1 MDNKLIEKLNR
12 YLQALTVA
20 QRNIHILHWN
30 VSGRGFRSA
39 HVELQDVYEDLFAKI
54 DEVAELIR
62 IHDGVPSASLSE
74 CIDGSPIEEISSAQ
88 TYKVLNALKMALE
101 DIRDIIDV
109 CNEAAVYANENN
121 IIDVSDVLGTHS
133 SSLGVKKYFLQS
145 MSEEDTKPEPRS
157 DFKQPGSGHDFS
169 KKEPVHKDEP
179 MLNPGTKDQLRR

>member
-1 MDNKLIEKLNR
+1 MDNELIEKLNK

-30 VSGRGFRSA
+30 VCGKEFRSA
-39 HVELQDVYEDLFAKI
+39 HLEFKDIYEDLFAKI

-74 CIDGSPIEEISSAQ
+74 CVDGSPIEEISSAQ

-101 DIRDIIDV
+101 DVRDVIDV
-109 CNEAAVYANENN
+109 CNEVAIYANENN
-121 IIDVSDVLGTHS
+121 IIDVSDILGAHS

-145 MSEEDTKPEPRS
+145 MSEEDAKPEREPRS
-157 DFKQPGSGHDFS
+157 DFKQSTP
-169 KKEPVHKDEP
+169 EPNSHKQEP
-179 MLNPGTKDQLRR
+179 MLNPGTKEQLRR

>member
-1 MDNKLIEKLNR
+1 MDNELIEKLNK

-30 VSGRGFRSA
+30 VIGREFRSA
-39 HVELQDVYEDLFAKI
+39 HLEFKDIYEDLFTKI

-74 CIDGSPIEEISSAQ
+74 CVDGSPIEEISSAQ

-101 DIRDIIDV
+101 DVRDVIDV
-109 CNEAAVYANENN
+109 CNEVAVYANENS
-121 IIDVSDVLGTHS
+121 IIDVSDALGAHS

-145 MSEEDTKPEPRS
+145 MSEEDAKPEREPRS
-157 DFKQPGSGHDFS
+157 DFKQTTSEPSSS
-169 KKEPVHKDEP
+169 KQEP
-179 MLNPGTKDQLRR
+179 MLNPGTKEQLRR

>member
-1 MDNKLIEKLNR
+1 MDNELIEKLNK

-30 VSGRGFRSA
+30 VIGREFRSA
-39 HVELQDVYEDLFAKI
+39 HLEFKDIYEDLFAKI

-101 DIRDIIDV
+101 DVGDVIDV
-109 CNEAAVYANENN
+109 CNEVAVYANENS
-121 IIDVSDVLGTHS
+121 IIDVSDALGAHS

-145 MSEEDTKPEPRS
+145 MSEEDAKPEREPRS
-157 DFKQPGSGHDFS
+157 DFKQPAPESNPS
-169 KKEPVHKDEP
+169 KQEP
-179 MLNPGTKDQLRR
+179 MLNPGTKEQLRR

>member
-1 MDNKLIEKLNR
+1 MDNELIEKLNR

-30 VSGRGFRSA
+30 VIGREFRSA
-39 HVELQDVYEDLFAKI
+39 HLEFKDIYEDLFAKI

-74 CIDGSPIEEISSAQ
+74 CVDGSPIEEISSAQ

-101 DIRDIIDV
+101 DIRDVTDV
-109 CNEAAVYANENN
+109 CNEVAIYANENN
-121 IIDVSDVLGTHS
+121 IIDVSDVLGAHS

-145 MSEEDTKPEPRS
+145 MSEEDTKPEREPRS
-157 DFKQPGSGHDFS
+157 DFKQSTPESNSS
-169 KKEPVHKDEP
+169 KQEP
-179 MLNPGTKDQLRR
+179 MLNPGTKEQLRR